1 MMAFRRYALLCLAG
15 LAAQSAVAA
24 SLRVEVRDPNG
35 RPVADAA
42 VYALPEQSAQLEG
55 PLKAT
60 IDQVDRRFVPR
71 VSVIQTGTSVIFPN
85 SDNIR
90 HSVYSFSPAK
100 TFTLKIYAGIPA
112 APIVFD
118 KPGIVV
124 MGCNIHD
131 SMVAWVLV
139 VDTPYFARTDGTGHA
154 VLQNLPSGNY
164 TLRAWSNSMRH
175 EANGEPLEVG
185 SSPLPM
191 RILQV
196 EADETDPADV
206 MPMNEKMEGMIH

>member
-1 MMAFRRYALLCLAG
+1 MMASRRQALLCLVG
-15 LAAQSAVAA
+15 FAAQAVAA
-24 SLRVEVRDPNG
+24 AGLRVEVRDPG
-35 RPVADAA
+35 GQPVADAA
-42 VYALPEQSAQLEG
+42 VYALPDKPSQVVG

-60 IDQVDRRFVPR
+60 IDQIGRQFVPR
-71 VSVIQTGTSVIFPN
+71 VSVIQVGTSVTFPN

-100 TFTLKIYAGIPA
+100 TFTLKIYSGVPA
-112 APIVFD
+112 APVVFD

-139 VDTPYFARTDGTGHA
+139 VDTPYFARTDSAGSA
-154 VLQNLPSGNY
+154 VLPNLPAGNY

-175 EANGEPLEVG
+175 ESDGEPLEVG
-185 SSPLPM
+185 SNPLPQ
-191 RILQV
+191 RIV
-196 EADETDPADV
+196 YVKPDTPDPTQD
-206 MPMNEKMEGMIH
+206 MPMNETMEGMIH